1 MSINKFYTA
10 LWVLYFSLCLAFYF
24 DLNHINR
31 YFDYSDEFLTL
42 GLVVFTLFEYK
53 KWWNKEARSELYFYV
68 LVMLLY
74 LLYAY
79 IAKNNIFE
87 AALLDFQQQVRPHL
101 ILYCTWLLAP
111 RFTQKQKKWMLWV
124 MAGAYA
130 FFLFRLF
137 SGGITTVL
145 DQENSPVI
153 GQMALMS
160 GMAYYILNKK
170 TSKNLWITLGIV
182 TTGLI
187 TGKTKFF
194 GEYVVFIAIFF
205 FLKGKIRRVTSLKR
219 ILQLAILVVA
229 VLYFTWTKFNVYYV
243 EGFDVEKTEQ
253 MMARPATYRVA
264 RFILFRDYVP
274 FGSGLGT
281 FATNAVAVHYSPLY
295 YKYGLN
301 KVWGLEHAHSGFI
314 ADAFYP
320 TLAEFGIVG
329 VLLFILFWVRR
340 WRNVKMIMDD
350 RYYKV
355 ALMCMM
361 CLALESVADT
371 SYLSGKGM
379 GYFMLL
385 GICMGTVKYQP
396 KEFEQHESDDGRLRK
411 GERGRSG
418 DSHPD
423 PGVAARVERV

>member
-1 MSINKFYTA
+1 MSINRFYTA

-24 DLNHINR
+24 DLNQISKTL
-31 YFDYSDEFLTL
+31 DYSDEFLTL

-53 KWWNKEARSELYFYV
+53 KWWKKEAKQELLLYV
-68 LVMLLY
+68 LIMIFY

-79 IAKNNIFE
+79 IVQNNIFE
-87 AALLDFQQQVRPHL
+87 AALLDFQQQVRPYL

-111 RFTQKQKKWMLWV
+111 RFTQKQKKWILWV

-153 GQMALMS
+153 GQMAMMF

-170 TSKNLWITLGIV
+170 TSGNLWITLGIV

-205 FLKGKIRRVTSLKR
+205 FLKGKIRRITSLKR
-219 ILQLAILVVA
+219 ISQMAILVAA

-243 EGFDVEKTEQ
+243 EGFERTENLL
-253 MMARPATYRVA
+253 ARPVTYQTSLK
-264 RFILFRDYVP
+264 ILKEYFP

-281 FATNAVAVHYSPLY
+281 FGTNAVAVYYSPLY

-301 KVWGLEHAHSGFI
+301 KVWGLERAHAGFI
-314 ADAFYP
+314 ADTFYP
-320 TLAEFGIVG
+320 TLAQFGIVG
-329 VLLFILFWVRR
+329 VVLFVLFWMRR
-340 WRNVKMIMDD
+340 WQNVKEIMDD

-396 KEFEQHESDDGRLRK
+396 KEFDQHESDDGGLCK

-423 PGVAARVERV
+423 PRVAARVERV